1 MKEQLQ
7 AASNRGPMEDVAAVL
22 PHTVI
27 FDKTSIPESPKLGVR
42 MQYKD
47 NDQTFEL
54 PLNLEMVGRL
64 FLEAE
69 FRNMRIGEL
78 LARLI
83 VGIAKKDLV
92 QLVLD
97 SLAEPRTLANDGGA
111 VAEGK
116 QPHPILA

>member
-1 MKEQLQ
+1 MK
-7 AASNRGPMEDVAAVL
+7 DVAAVV
-22 PHTVI
+22 PHTAI
-27 FDKTSIPESPKLGVR
+27 FDKTSIPASPKLGVR

-47 NDQTFEL
+47 NDQTIEL
-54 PLNLEMVGRL
+54 PLNLEIVGRL

-69 FRNMRIGEL
+69 FRNMRIGGL

-83 VGIAKKDLV
+83 LGIAEKDLF

-97 SLAEPRTLANDGGA
+97 SLTEPRIRGNDGGA

-116 QPHPILA
+116 QPHPIPRVTPPNAS